1 MNSKLITVVIVLA
14 VISCTAGV
22 APKGNRIEVVYIGS
36 IYDDI
41 YSENP
46 VSASVGELS
55 GIKLGHTLTR
65 PVFMEYFL
73 QRMGLSDLMADLG
86 LDFVIGDTIV
96 QGLGYF
102 GLSRAMGYGIKNV
115 EGIRFALV
123 SAIRDSLTMDD
134 QIRFTLLKE
143 RSDILW
149 VIDKS
154 LIELS
159 PTLIRFH
166 VRNRSLSDTSMTTLT
181 TKTDTARVRKILNFR
196 KTIDK
201 ELNKM
206 IAIMGRIDDHVFS
219 LIAQRETLDVVIYPA
234 ELFTRLFEE
243 DSVSLRNL
251 MENVAFETK
260 FTKTTMDSTSIIQ
273 MCAKHG
279 YSAWGRV
286 KKTNAV
292 LVPDVAAGRYIF
304 DYYYK
309 RGENEN

>member
-1 MNSKLITVVIVLA
+1 MRFLLLTTIVFLLL
-14 VISCTAGV
+14 VSCTAGV
-22 APKGNRIEVVYIGS
+22 APKGNRIEVVYVGS
-36 IYDDI
+36 ILEDI
-41 YSENP
+41 YRDNP
-46 VSASVGELS
+46 VSASVSELN
-55 GIKLGHTLTR
+55 GIKVGHTLTR

-102 GLSRAMGYGIKNV
+102 GLSRSMGYGIKNI

-123 SAIRDSLTMDD
+123 SAIKDSLTLDD
-134 QIRFTLLKE
+134 QIRLTLLKE

-166 VRNRSLSDTSMTTLT
+166 VRNRSLSDTSMMKLT
-181 TKTDTARVRKILNFR
+181 AKIDTVNVRKITNFR
-196 KTIDK
+196 MTIDK

-219 LIAQRETLDVVIYPA
+219 LIAQRETLDVIIYPA
-234 ELFTRLFEE
+234 ELFTGTFEE

-260 FTKTTMDSTSIIQ
+260 FTKTTMDSTSIMQ

-279 YSAWGRV
+279 YTAWGRL

-292 LVPDVAAGRYIF
+292 LVPDVVAGRHIF
-304 DYYYK
+304 DYYY
-309 RGENEN
+309 